1 MEIHAY
7 NKEYLA
13 NARNTLGIAVDYA
26 VQYQGMSIDLFFQKF
41 IDSGVAKAFEKGAPA
56 VTVGVSGVE
65 LYCMVTGDVGRGL
78 PQYQSLERSPEYW
91 LGWALA
97 YFQYA
102 ENRSFKEI
110 FSVMKPSE
118 MLYWY
123 KTMHEEDIT
132 SFVSALR
139 QKMME
144 RKTNLKILRE
154 RIGLTQA
161 ELSALSGVSVPTI
174 RAYEQRTHDIRNAQY
189 NVLLA
194 LATALQCSVQE
205 LTDESMGLQPTK
217 YPFYPTKDDF
227 SQQLLQETQKLQKQI
242 AALEQEKAKLQAQR
256 AAQQFGYVSQFPFE
270 KVQVDKQNY
279 QMNSAEFV
287 NNWENYWENQIQR
300 TISNQS
306 ECQQLIDVTRS
317 FVRGWVGSKIDAS
330 GSKGAS
336 IAYDAYCTITAKN
349 VAELAYHAAKMIET
363 ASRKEK

>member
-7 NKEYLA
+7 NEDYLA

-26 VQYQGMSIDLFFQKF
+26 VHYQNIPIDYFFQKF
-41 IDSGVAKAFEKGAPA
+41 IDSGIANEFEKGAPA
-56 VTVGVSGVE
+56 VTVGLSGVE
-65 LYCMVTGDVGRGL
+65 LYRMVIRDLRPRI
-78 PQYQSLERSPEYW
+78 PQYQSLDRSPEYW

-118 MLYWY
+118 MLCWY
-123 KTMHEEDIT
+123 QTMHEEDIT
-132 SFVSALR
+132 SFVSALH

-174 RAYEQRTHDIRNAQY
+174 RAYEQRINDIRNAQY
-189 NVLLA
+189 NVLLS
-194 LATALQCSVQE
+194 LAVALQCSIRE
-205 LTDESMGLQPTK
+205 LTDESIGLESTK
-217 YPFYPTKDDF
+217 FPFYPTKNDF
-227 SQQLLQETQKLQKQI
+227 SQQLLQETQNLQRDL
-242 AALEQEKAKLQAQR
+242 LEQEKAKLQAQR
-256 AAQQFGYVSQFPFE
+256 AAQQFGYVSQFPFDQL
-270 KVQVDKQNY
+270 QVGKQNY
-279 QMNSAEFV
+279 QMNGAEFIR
-287 NNWENYWENQIQR
+287 NWEHYWEHQIQS

-306 ECQQLIDVTRS
+306 ECQQLIDATRNL
-317 FVRGWVGSKIDAS
+317 VREWVRSKIDAS

-336 IAYDAYCTITAKN
+336 IAYDAYCTITAKS

-363 ASRKEK
+363 ASRKEQ